1 MIDLVWTKKINMEFA
16 ELNKFKFCKSEKS
29 NEGSFR
35 RLLDTDK
42 ENDVNTE
49 FFYRVRKVF
58 EEHENKLY
66 SQNYRLLIYLLLEF

>member
-1 MIDLVWTKKINMEFA
+1 MASVIDLVWTTKINMEFA
-16 ELNKFKFCKSEKS
+16 ELNQFKFCKSEKS

-49 FFYRVRKVF
+49 FFYRVRKVLRS
-58 EEHENKLY
+58 KKTSCIVRIIDY
-66 SQNYRLLIYLLLEF
+66 